1 MYYSTCGQ
9 LCHLYGGGWWWCDDD
24 LYCHQLVTFII
35 RLVQGA
41 TLTTW
46 DLLLLTMYYNE
57 IYNVSILVTL
67 MSRSSLNYPTSVG
80 GRSRRVNYFNFA
92 RKEVHEVRLVT
103 CDSRHSPSLD
113 TFPTCLLSPV
123 WPDSS
128 CENLPSFLVLTRPKL
143 QYARV
148 VCLSCAL
155 PLTRP
160 VSNVGQCS
168 KAATMDSCR

>member
-1 MYYSTCGQ
+1 
-9 LCHLYGGGWWWCDDD
+9 
-24 LYCHQLVTFII
+24 
-35 RLVQGA
+35 
-41 TLTTW
+41 
-46 DLLLLTMYYNE
+46 
-57 IYNVSILVTL
+57 
-67 MSRSSLNYPTSVG
+67 MSRSSLKYPTSVG
-80 GRSRRVNYFNFA
+80 GRRVNYFNFA

-148 VCLSCAL
+148 VCLSLRSPTHQTCKQCWTMFESRYYGFLQIINRVFANPHKVFKICLTKADTHFEQSLLTDEWATIGL
-155 PLTRP
+155 PSPDNKL
-160 VSNVGQCS
+160 SLLNFLI
-168 KAATMDSCR
+168 KY

>member
-1 MYYSTCGQ
+1 MRLCIYFSDINEQEQPQ
-9 LCHLYGGGWWWCDDD
+9 LSHKC
-24 LYCHQLVTFII
+24 
-35 RLVQGA
+35 
-41 TLTTW
+41 
-46 DLLLLTMYYNE
+46 
-57 IYNVSILVTL
+57 
-67 MSRSSLNYPTSVG
+67 
-80 GRSRRVNYFNFA
+80 RSRRVNYFNFA

-148 VCLSCAL
+148 VCLSLRSPTHQTCKQCWTMFESCYYGFLQIINRVFASL
-155 PLTRP
+155 QTLTRYSKYVWQRRTP
-160 VSNVGQCS
+160 GIMVG
-168 KAATMDSCR
+168 